1 LIDDGRRV
9 ILVIQSNKLECM
21 KVNLKKFKKSTWL
34 IAGLGFL
41 VGALVILGI
50 RFVTYHN
57 PKGVHYH
64 ANFVIYVDG
73 QKQELKEP
81 FYYEEVGA
89 GCDPNEKMTPHE
101 RAHMHDNVN
110 NVVHVH
116 DNAVTWGNFFQ
127 NIGWVIDTKL
137 LEDPHGKVYLAD
149 GQSKVTF
156 MLNGKTTDNVI
167 NQVIGDQDR
176 LLVSFGI
183 SSNQDLQSQ
192 YNSVPATAHKYDIS
206 KDPASCG
213 GGVVPTT
220 TSDRFKHLL

>member
-1 LIDDGRRV
+1 MRK
-9 ILVIQSNKLECM
+9 SWAK
-21 KVNLKKFKKSTWL
+21 LKKSQWFML
-34 IAGLGFL
+34 GIGFL
-41 VGALVILGI
+41 IGVLVILAV

-64 ANFVIYVDG
+64 ANFAIYIDG
-73 QKQELKEP
+73 QRQQLNEP
-81 FYYEEVGA
+81 FYYQPVGT
-89 GCDPNEKMTPHE
+89 GCTNSRALTPYE
-101 RAHMHDNVN
+101 RVHMHDKVN
-110 NVVHVH
+110 SVVHVH

-127 NIGWVIDTKL
+127 NIGWIVDTNL
-137 LEDPHGKVYLAD
+137 LEDPHGKIYMAD

-156 MLNGKTTDNVI
+156 ILNGKTTDNVV
-167 NQVIGDQDR
+167 NQVIGDEDR
-176 LLVSFGI
+176 LLVSFGV

-220 TSDRFKHLL
+220 TRDRFKHLF

>member
-1 LIDDGRRV
+1 MQI
-9 ILVIQSNKLECM
+9 NFK
-21 KVNLKKFKKSTWL
+21 KVKKSTW
-34 IAGLGFL
+34 IALVSGLL
-41 VGALVILGI
+41 LGALALLAI
-50 RFVTYHN
+50 RFATYHN

-64 ANFVIYVDG
+64 ANFAMYIDG
-73 QKQELKEP
+73 QRQQLNEP
-81 FYYEEVGA
+81 FYYEAVGA

-110 NVVHVH
+110 SIVHVH
-116 DNAVTWGNFFQ
+116 DSAVTWGNFFQ
-127 NIGWVIDTKL
+127 NIGWVVDTSL
-137 LEDPHGKVYLAD
+137 IEDSHGKIYMAD

-156 MLNGKTTDNVI
+156 ILNGKTTDNVV

-183 SSNQDLQSQ
+183 SSEQDLQNQ
-192 YNSVPATAHKYDIS
+192 FNSVPATAHQADIS

-220 TSDRFKHLL
+220 TSDRFKHLF